1 MRLSEPSC
9 LQPGIRIRG
18 HDQRVLR
25 FKIREL
31 FLVVNN
37 RVGFFFQIIIMKLW
51 VVWRNHRN
59 SFYDLL

>member
-25 FKIREL
+25 FKLRET
-31 FLVVNN
+31 FLMVNN
-37 RVGFFFQIIIMKLW
+37 RVFFFQIIIMKLW

-59 SFYDLL
+59 SFSDEL